1 MQPGLTSI
9 CHSSPRSLEDGIC
22 ALRRMQC
29 PVSNVFHPLINSS
42 NNSLTVRINNSI
54 MLGEHAMLSI
64 GLMLTVLNADYTRH
78 CTLFYTSINA
88 YAWHSMLLCHKP
100 VMMTVIDRIDASI
113 TPLSRQLLINAS
125 IIIIFNRGEHN
136 RYDNGI

>member
-1 MQPGLTSI
+1 
-9 CHSSPRSLEDGIC
+9 
-22 ALRRMQC
+22 
-29 PVSNVFHPLINSS
+29 
-42 NNSLTVRINNSI
+42 

-64 GLMLTVLNADYTRH
+64 GLMLTVLNADYIRH

-100 VMMTVIDRIDASI
+100 VMMTVIDRIEASI